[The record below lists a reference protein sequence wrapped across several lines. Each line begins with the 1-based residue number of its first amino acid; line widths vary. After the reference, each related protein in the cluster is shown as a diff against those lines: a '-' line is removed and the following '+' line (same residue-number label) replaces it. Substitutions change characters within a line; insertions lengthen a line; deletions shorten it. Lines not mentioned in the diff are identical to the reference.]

1 MHILLR
7 RSRQI
12 WKRICNTHKDT
23 MLPTK
28 MQGYPQR
35 YKVTHKDTGLPTKIQ
50 GYPQRYRVT
59 HKEEHRVNIIETEFS
74 NFLILIFFINLSQTV
89 KGSMSYDRTYKQTD
103 IFALCIKKLMYKC
116 KIKNV
121 WKKQNQIDLVNK
133 RNLSL

>member
-1 MHILLR
+1 
-7 RSRQI
+7 
-12 WKRICNTHKDT
+12 
-23 MLPTK
+23 

-35 YKVTHKDTGLPTKIQ
+35 YKVTHKDTRLHTKIQ
-50 GYPQRYRVT
+50 GYSQRYKVT
-59 HKEEHRVNIIETEFS
+59 NKDTGLPTKKEHRVKIIETEFS

-103 IFALCIKKLMYKC
+103 MFELYIKKLMYKC

-121 WKKQNQIDLVNK
+121 RKKQNQIDLINR